1 MRRFLNSFAKSED
14 GAITVDWVVLTA
26 LILGIQIIVL
36 IATMRESMVDVSD
49 SVAGKVDEYGQF
61 ME

>member
-1 MRRFLNSFAKSED
+1 MLKAMKTFARDED

-36 IATMRESMVDVSD
+36 IASMRVSMVDVSE
-49 SVAGKVDEYGQF
+49 SVGDKVTEYGEF
-61 ME
+61 LE

>member
-1 MRRFLNSFAKSED
+1 MKTFARDED

-36 IATMRESMVDVSD
+36 IASMRVSMVDVSE
-49 SVAGKVDEYGQF
+49 SVGDKVTEYGEF
-61 ME
+61 LE